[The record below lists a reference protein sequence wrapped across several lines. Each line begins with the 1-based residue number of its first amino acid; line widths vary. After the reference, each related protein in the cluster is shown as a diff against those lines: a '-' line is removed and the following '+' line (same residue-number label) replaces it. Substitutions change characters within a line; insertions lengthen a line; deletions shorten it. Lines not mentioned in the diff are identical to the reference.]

1 MHPLDP
7 IDLFQGRPAQ
17 TLLPT
22 DHLKNAA
29 VKALSDKSIFGPGLG
44 YGPDEGYAP
53 LRQNIAS
60 WLSDFYRT
68 PQPPNADRICITG
81 GASQN
86 LATILQV
93 FTDPL
98 QTKTIW
104 MVEPCYHLVF
114 RTFEDAG
121 FSGRMRGIPEDEQGM
136 DSSALEKAMER
147 FVQEQDS
154 SDCRI
159 FEV

>member
-7 IDLFQGRPAQ
+7 IDLFQGRPAPA
-17 TLLPT
+17 LLPT
-22 DHLKNAA
+22 EHLKDAA
-29 VKALSDKSIFGPGLG
+29 IKALSDKTIFGPGLG

-53 LRQNIAS
+53 LRQNIAT
-60 WLSDFYRT
+60 WLSDFYQT
-68 PQPPNADRICITG
+68 SQPHNPDQICITG

-86 LATILQV
+86 LTTILQV

-98 QTKTIW
+98 QTQMIW

-121 FSGRMRGIPEDEQGM
+121 FSGRMRGIPEDEEGM
-136 DSSALEKAMER
+136 DSNALEKTLEL
-147 FVQEQDS
+147 FVEQNA
-154 SDCRI
+154 SDCNS
-159 FEV
+159 FNV